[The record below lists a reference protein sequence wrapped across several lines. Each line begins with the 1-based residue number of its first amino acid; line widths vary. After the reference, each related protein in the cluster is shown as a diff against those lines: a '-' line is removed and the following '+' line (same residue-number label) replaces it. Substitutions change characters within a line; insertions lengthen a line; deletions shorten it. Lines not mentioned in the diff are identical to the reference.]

1 METGGG
7 SARSAE
13 KGCRPPPLAAVCCSS
28 RLSVRACPQARQLSA
43 DATALFRAERNMSP
57 PRRLDSPRHRQ
68 RWEGGGVGDSVGLND
83 AKKSRM
89 TGDVCRCSL
98 SGPGGSARP
107 CHCSSAPAGT
117 NHSSATVFPS
127 LSAPHPSSHIV
138 TTVAVCVC
146 VRARVSDCR
155 HTTTRLWQNKLC
167 ASARRLPRG
176 ASSSSSSSSSPQI
189 GVTVSP
195 TLRADGGSPSRL
207 GSSLRGRRCWGQT
220 MEALN
225 AQARISA
232 HAGVGATRPRREF
245 PKSHGKLDLFNVLL
259 N

>member
-1 METGGG
+1 MG
-7 SARSAE
+7 
-13 KGCRPPPLAAVCCSS
+13 
-28 RLSVRACPQARQLSA
+28 
-43 DATALFRAERNMSP
+43 
-57 PRRLDSPRHRQ
+57 
-68 RWEGGGVGDSVGLND
+68 WGGVGDSVGLID
-83 AKKSRM
+83 AKKPRM
-89 TGDVCRCSL
+89 TGDVCRCSP

-127 LSAPHPSSHIV
+127 LSSPHPSSHIV

-146 VRARVSDCR
+146 VRALARVSDCR

-176 ASSSSSSSSSPQI
+176 ASSSSSSSSPQI

-195 TLRADGGSPSRL
+195 TLRADGGSPSRP

-232 HAGVGATRPRREF
+232 HAAVGATHAHAENSPNHTENWIY
-245 PKSHGKLDLFNVLL
+245 LTCC
-259 N
+259 